1 MKRYRLRKITIMDLF
16 IDTGEVKSILYI
28 SSHLQADINAKCRG
42 NEILNHRL
50 KYSIPYT
57 NDSAF
62 EVSNPS

>member
-1 MKRYRLRKITIMDLF
+1 MDLF